1 MRDRR
6 TCACPVFLYPIN
18 MPSQSTHPKSSP
30 RDVFLYLL
38 LIITLYVSVGSFTA
52 LLFQYVNVLFPDP
65 LEYGH
70 GALDTIRRST
80 AALVIVFP
88 VYLFLAVLLTRD
100 VAHDTRKAD
109 LRVRKWLLS
118 LTLFLAALAIIGDL
132 VTVLYNFLSGEL
144 SVRFTLKA
152 CSVLGIAGTVFGY
165 YLWDMRKWSRRHL
178 RSTRNVAVVIGTLV
192 GASIVAGFFIVGSP
206 WHQRS
211 VRFDER
217 RVNDLQMLQGEI
229 LRHWQMKGALPKD
242 LDALRDTISGFTPP
256 LDPETGAAYEYH
268 RTGRLAF
275 ELCATF
281 AVPSRTQELSK
292 GRPVPASPYDPYSQN
307 WEHGQDRTC
316 FPRTIDPELY
326 PRGPKPMR

>member
-1 MRDRR
+1 MVPP
-6 TCACPVFLYPIN
+6 A
-18 MPSQSTHPKSSP
+18 SHAKSSP
-30 RDVFLYLL
+30 RDVFLYIL
-38 LIITLYVSVGSFTA
+38 LIIMLYGSIGSLTA
-52 LLFQYVNVLFPDP
+52 LLFQYINVLFPDP
-65 LEYGH
+65 IDYAYGV
-70 GALDTIRRST
+70 LDTIRRST

-88 VYLFLAVLLTRD
+88 VYLLLAVLLTRD
-100 VAHDTRKAD
+100 VAKDARKAD

-152 CSVLGIAGTVFGY
+152 LSVLGIAGTVFGY
-165 YLWDMRKWSRRHL
+165 YLWDMRKWKRNHL
-178 RSTRNVAVVIGTLV
+178 RQAGVMALGSGVFIG
-192 GASIVAGFFIVGSP
+192 ACIVAGFFIAGSP

-217 RVNDLQMLQGEI
+217 RVNDLQMMQGEI
-229 LRHWQMKGALPKD
+229 LRHWQMKGALPEN
-242 LDALRDTISGFTPP
+242 LESLRDTISGFVPP
-256 LDPETGAAYEYH
+256 VDPETGAAYEYS
-268 RTGRLAF
+268 RTRRLMF

-281 AVPSRTQELSK
+281 AVPSRTQEVFK

-307 WEHGQDRTC
+307 WEHGQGRTC
-316 FPRTIDPELY
+316 FPRTIDPQLY